1 MGNNAVEYDHY
12 IPCCEKV
19 IFENGEMNKT
29 IVVDLV
35 NEKTNMDGLKGKTDN
50 IEEEDSDSA
59 DLMFKVKIEKA
70 EPLGVKISKRNTC
83 IVTIL

>member
-29 IVVDLV
+29 IIVDLV
-35 NEKTNMDGLKGKTDN
+35 NEKTNMDGLKGKTMN
-50 IEEEDSDSA
+50 I
-59 DLMFKVKIEKA
+59 
-70 EPLGVKISKRNTC
+70 
-83 IVTIL
+83 